1 MAAAVALSLL
11 GGSAKAE
18 VAPVTRISADTPV
31 VLAVG
36 LSGALF
42 PNGAATVYLA
52 RGDDL
57 ADALAGGTLTGGP
70 ILFVAP
76 GGSLPASVR
85 AEIDRLQPAS
95 VVALGGTAVVPAATL
110 NATGRRTERLAGA
123 DRYATAAA
131 IAQRVFPNGATKVYL
146 THPMALADAVAG
158 AGFTDGPIL
167 PVPPQG
173 AIPASITAELQRL
186 RPTQVVALGGTGVV
200 PDAVLSTAAASAG
213 GASTDRLGGA
223 NRYETAVQIASRQ
236 FSSARTVYLA
246 PGGAL
251 AAGVAAGSA
260 TDGPVFLVADGADP
274 SSAIAAATA
283 MRPSTLV
290 VLGSSTA
297 ISRGLADRFAAALFP
312 GTTPTTPP
320 TSPTSNPAPTT
331 SNPPSTMSAAE
342 WEQRVFDLTNVE
354 RVKNGLP
361 AFRSD
366 ACAGGVARDWSE
378 TMLRTQRY
386 EHRSDWSFLDACRV
400 AGGGTQGM
408 AENIY
413 MGLPGWSLTPEKAV
427 QGWMDSPGHRANILN
442 PSYSRLGVGFA
453 GNLSSYHYATQNFW
467 G

>member
-1 MAAAVALSLL
+1 MATAVALSLL
-11 GGSAKAE
+11 GGAAKAE

-31 VLAVG
+31 GLSVS

-42 PNGAATVYLA
+42 PSGATTVYLA

-70 ILFVAP
+70 ILFVAA

-85 AEIDRLQPAS
+85 AEIDRLQPAQ
-95 VVALGGTAVVPAATL
+95 VVALGGSAVVPAATL
-110 NATGRRTERLAGA
+110 DATGRRTERLAGA
-123 DRYATAAA
+123 DRYGTAAA
-131 IAQRVFPNGATKVYL
+131 ISQRVFPNNATRVYL

-200 PDAVLSTAAASAG
+200 PDAVLTKAASAAG
-213 GASTDRLGGA
+213 GASTDRLGAA

-290 VLGSSTA
+290 VLGSPTA

-312 GTTPTTPP
+312 GTTPTAPP
-320 TSPTSNPAPTT
+320 TSPTSNPSPPTSSPTT
-331 SNPPSTMSAAE
+331 SAAE
-342 WEQRVFDLTNVE
+342 WEQRVFDLTNAE
-354 RVKNGLP
+354 RIKNGLP
-361 AFRSD
+361 AFRAD
-366 ACAGGVARDWSE
+366 TCAGGVARDWSE

-386 EHRSDWSFLDACRV
+386 EHRGDWSLLDACRL

-442 PSYSRLGVGFA
+442 PAYTRLGVGFA